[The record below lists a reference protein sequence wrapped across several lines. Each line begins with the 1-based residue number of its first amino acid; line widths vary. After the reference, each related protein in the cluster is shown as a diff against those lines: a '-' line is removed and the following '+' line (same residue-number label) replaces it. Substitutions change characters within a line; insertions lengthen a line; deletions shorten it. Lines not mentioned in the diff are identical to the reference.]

1 MRTEIFIEGYALDL
15 MNDLPTEFTY
25 AIDDIQDFGSKNTSF
40 SKTLNLPGSAN
51 NNKIFGFIFD
61 LGKDTDFTD
70 PAQPNVLYNF
80 NATKASQCRIFV
92 DGIQIFKGILRL
104 LEIVKAGDVVEY
116 QCSVFGELGGFIT
129 ALGNKKL
136 EELDFSNY
144 DTLWNHTN
152 ITGSWDNVSGGS
164 VYFPLI
170 DSGEVST
177 NKIDFQ
183 FKAFKPA
190 LYVREYLNK
199 IVAGAGYTW
208 DFPLIDT
215 NFFKRLI
222 IPNNQK
228 EIVSADQT
236 TALEADY
243 TVDTTVVPNNFPTLG
258 LEMTTVTLGNFLL
271 ESVNTVYR
279 YNSGSPIT
287 GTITANVVG
296 NMDAGT
302 NIPRTFY
309 VRLKKNGIV
318 IAEQAI
324 NMTANPT
331 NFNVSFIVNSVTFNQ
346 NDYIGTYIENGS
358 GTINITDG
366 TLKFDADS
374 NTLVPVQYNE
384 TININQT
391 IPKGIFQRD
400 FFLSICKMFNLY
412 VYEDQW
418 DSKKLIIKP
427 YIDFY
432 DGSFID
438 WSLKVDRSKAMSI
451 KPMSEINARY
461 FNFKYKDD
469 NDFYNENYKKKFNEG
484 YADFIFDSQLD
495 FVKETATTEII
506 FAGSPLFQQAST
518 DKVYPAIYKKSDN
531 NTKED
536 KMDFVIRIMQ
546 AKKITDKNSWKIKNG
561 DTDLVTLTS
570 YGYAGHLDDPYIP
583 TNDINFGAPKE
594 IFFTLTT
601 YPTTN
606 LFNAYYSDYMAE
618 ITDSDSKLLS
628 CEALLNMADIQG
640 LDFSKLIMVDNILF
654 RLNKVDGF
662 SVTDYKT
669 VKIELL
675 KVINKTF

>member
-1 MRTEIFIEGYALDL
+1 MKTEIFIEGQPLDL
-15 MNDLPTEFTY
+15 MDNLPTEFTY

-40 SKTLNLPGSAN
+40 SKTLNIAGSAN
-51 NNKIFGFIFD
+51 NNQIFGFVFD
-61 LGKDTDFTD
+61 LGNANFTND
-70 PAQPNVLYNF
+70 ATPNVGYNF
-80 NATKASQCRIFV
+80 NATKAAQCRIFV
-92 DGIQIFKGILRL
+92 DGIQVFKGILRL
-104 LEIVKAGDVVEY
+104 LEMVRTGEVIEY

-129 ALGNKKL
+129 ALANKKL

-144 DTLWNHTN
+144 DMVWNQST

-170 DSGEVST
+170 DSGVVST
-177 NKIDFQ
+177 NKIDFD

-190 LYVREYLNK
+190 LYVKEYIEK
-199 IVAGAGYTW
+199 ILTNSGYTS
-208 DFPLIDT
+208 DFPLLDT

-243 TVDTTVVPNNFPTLG
+243 TVDTTVVFNNFPSLG
-258 LEMTTVTLGNFLL
+258 LEMTTITLGNFVL
-271 ESVNTVYR
+271 EGANTAYR
-279 YNSGSPIT
+279 YNNGTPII

-296 NMDAGT
+296 NMDAGV
-302 NIPRTFY
+302 NIPRTFFI
-309 VRLKKNGIV
+309 RLKKNGTT
-318 IAEQAI
+318 IAEETI
-324 NMTANPT
+324 NMVANPT
-331 NFNVSFIVNSVTFNQ
+331 NFNVNLTVSNVTFNL
-346 NDYIGTYIENGS
+346 NDILLTTIDNGS

-366 TLKFDADS
+366 TLTYTSDS

-418 DSKKLIIKP
+418 DSKKIIIKP

-438 WSLKVDRSKAMSI
+438 WSNKIDRSKPIGI

-461 FNFKYKDD
+461 FQFKYKDD

-484 YADFIFDSQLD
+484 YSDLIYDSELD
-495 FVKETATTEII
+495 FVKNTATTDII
-506 FAGSPLFQQAST
+506 FAGSPLFQYPST
-518 DKVYPAIYKKSDN
+518 DKIYPAIYKKSDN

-546 AKKITDKNSWKIKNG
+546 AKKIIDRNSWKIKNG
-561 DTDLVTLTS
+561 VIDLVTVTT
-570 YGYAGHLDDPYIP
+570 YGYAGHLDDPFTP

-618 ITDSDSKLLS
+618 ITDKDSKLLK
-628 CEALLNMADIQG
+628 CEALLNIADIQN
-640 LDFSKLIMVDNILF
+640 LDFSKLIMIDNQLF
-654 RLNKVDGF
+654 RLNKVDGY
-662 SVTDYKT
+662 SIIDYKT
-669 VKIELL
+669 SKVELL
-675 KVINKTF
+675 KVITKVF

>member
-1 MRTEIFIEGYALDL
+1 MKTEIFIEGQPLDL
-15 MNDLPTEFTY
+15 MDNLPTEFTY

-40 SKTLNLPGSAN
+40 SKTLNIAGSAN
-51 NNKIFGFIFD
+51 NNKIFGFVFD
-61 LGKDTDFTD
+61 LGNANFTND
-70 PAQPNVLYNF
+70 AIPNVGYNF
-80 NATKASQCRIFV
+80 NATKAAQCRIFV
-92 DGIQIFKGILRL
+92 DGIQVFKGILRL
-104 LEIVKAGDVVEY
+104 LEMVRTGEVIDY

-129 ALGNKKL
+129 ALANKKL

-144 DTLWNHTN
+144 DMVWNQST

-170 DSGEVST
+170 DSGVVST
-177 NKIDFQ
+177 NKIDFD

-190 LYVREYLNK
+190 LYVKEYIEK
-199 IVAGAGYTW
+199 IVTNSGYTS
-208 DFPLIDT
+208 DFPLLDT

-243 TVDTTVVPNNFPTLG
+243 TVDTTVVFNNFPSLG
-258 LEMTTVTLGNFLL
+258 LEMTTITLGNFVL
-271 ESVNTVYR
+271 EGANTAYR
-279 YNSGSPIT
+279 YNNGTPII

-296 NMDAGT
+296 NMDAGV
-302 NIPRTFY
+302 NIPRTFFI
-309 VRLKKNGIV
+309 RLKKNGTT
-318 IAEQAI
+318 IAEETI
-324 NMTANPT
+324 NMVANPT
-331 NFNVSFIVNSVTFNQ
+331 NFNVNLTASNVTFNL
-346 NDYIGTYIENGS
+346 NDILLTTIDNGS

-366 TLKFDADS
+366 TLTYTSDS

-418 DSKKLIIKP
+418 DSKKIIIKP

-438 WSLKVDRSKAMSI
+438 WSNKIDRSKPIGI

-461 FNFKYKDD
+461 FQFKYKDD

-484 YADFIFDSQLD
+484 YSDLIYDNELD
-495 FVKETATTEII
+495 FVKNTATTDII
-506 FAGSPLFQQAST
+506 FAGSPLFQYPST
-518 DKVYPAIYKKSDN
+518 DKIYPAIYKKSDN

-546 AKKITDKNSWKIKNG
+546 GKKIIDRNSWKIKNG
-561 DTDLVTLTS
+561 VTDLVTLTS
-570 YGYAGHLDDPYIP
+570 YGYAGHLDDPFTP

-618 ITDSDSKLLS
+618 ITDKDSKLLK
-628 CEALLNMADIQG
+628 CEALLNIADIQN
-640 LDFSKLIMVDNILF
+640 LDFSKLIMIDNQLF
-654 RLNKVDGF
+654 RLNKVDGY
-662 SVTDYKT
+662 SIIDYKT
-669 VKIELL
+669 SKVELL
-675 KVINKTF
+675 KVITKVF

>member
-1 MRTEIFIEGYALDL
+1 MKTEIFIEGYALDL

-40 SKTLNLPGSAN
+40 SKTLNIAGSAN
-51 NNKIFGFIFD
+51 NNQIFGFVFD
-61 LGKDTDFTD
+61 LGNANFTND
-70 PAQPNVLYNF
+70 ATPNVLYNF
-80 NATKASQCRIFV
+80 NATRASNCRIFV

-104 LEIVKAGDVVEY
+104 LEIVKTGEVVEY

-129 ALGNKKL
+129 ALGNYKL
-136 EELDFSNY
+136 EELDFSTY
-144 DTLWNHTN
+144 DMLWNHTN
-152 ITGSWDNVSGGS
+152 ITGSWNNVSGGS

-170 DSGEVST
+170 DSGGVST
-177 NKIDFQ
+177 NKIDFD

-190 LYVREYLNK
+190 LYVKQYLEK
-199 IVAGAGYTW
+199 ILTNTGYTW
-208 DFPLIDT
+208 NFPLLDT
-215 NFFKRLI
+215 TFFKRLV

-228 EIVSADQT
+228 EIVSANQLT
-236 TALEADY
+236 LLQADY
-243 TVDTTVVPNNFPTLG
+243 TVDTTTVPNDFATLG

-271 ESVNTVYR
+271 ENANTSYR
-279 YNSGSPIT
+279 YNNGSPVT

-296 NMDAGT
+296 NMNAGA

-309 VRLKKNGIV
+309 IRLKKNGTT
-318 IAEQAI
+318 IAQQAI
-324 NMTANPT
+324 NMVANPT
-331 NFNVSFIVNSVTFNQ
+331 SFNVTLTATNVTVNL
-346 NDYIGTYIENGS
+346 NDVLLTTIDNGS

-366 TLKFDADS
+366 TLTYISDS

-418 DSKKLIIKP
+418 DSKKIIIKP

-438 WSLKVDRSKAMSI
+438 WSNKIDRSKPIGI

-461 FNFKYKDD
+461 FQFKYKDD

-484 YADFIFDSQLD
+484 YSDLIYDSELD
-495 FVKETATTEII
+495 FVKNTATTDII
-506 FAGSPLFQQAST
+506 FAGSPLFQYTGT
-518 DKVYPAIYKKSDN
+518 DKIYPAIYKKSNN
-531 NTKED
+531 NTVED
-536 KMDFVIRIMQ
+536 KMDFVIRILQ
-546 AKKITDKNSWKIKNG
+546 ATKITGRNSWKIKNG
-561 DTDLVTLTS
+561 ATDLVTLTT
-570 YGYAGHLDDPYIP
+570 YGYAGHLDNPFTP

-618 ITDSDSKLLS
+618 ITDKDSKLLK
-628 CEALLNMADIQG
+628 CEALLNIADIQN

-654 RLNKVDGF
+654 RLNKVDGY
-662 SVTDYKT
+662 SIIDYKT
-669 VKIELL
+669 SKVELL